1 MSIIKY
7 IIKEWPYTQEL
18 MEYPDFNEH
27 SCLINDENWLDQYGS
42 MSYFVEE
49 DWLKSIGKC

>member
-1 MSIIKY
+1 MIKY
-7 IIKEWPYTQEL
+7 MIVEWPESQEL
-18 MEYPDFNEH
+18 MEHPDFNEH
-27 SCLINDENWLDQYGS
+27 SCLINDENWLDQYGP